1 MMPDMEKNLAE
12 DTSTLFDIKNIAR
25 QIAQDIILCSLSKSG
40 FFKKAVLHGD
50 KARRLQF
57 GLGGLPGHLECS
69 LNEADTSF
77 KISSLLPCIE
87 QGLLGYGLKF
97 RPEIREKTL
106 EDNVQSM
113 ILRSNSR
120 EVVKTLFKMEKL
132 AENISDTDMIKVKFE
147 LNVVPSKYAVTETKL
162 MSFPEKYEIRM
173 YDKASLFAEKINNT
187 ICRAWRG
194 RTKGCDLL
202 DYTFYLSN
210 GVHYNHKHLVERLMD
225 SNYVEAKPEMTFEEV
240 KANLCYRFREINY
253 EQSKIDLLPFIG
265 NPELLDMWDPKY
277 FCNITEDLKSV

>member
-1 MMPDMEKNLAE
+1 MMPDIDKKFAE

-40 FFKKAVLHGD
+40 FFNKAVLHGD

-69 LNEADTSF
+69 LNKADPKF
-77 KISSLLPCIE
+77 KISSLLPDIE
-87 QGLLGYGLKF
+87 KGVLSYGLQFK
-97 RPEIREKTL
+97 PEIREKTL
-106 EDNVQSM
+106 EDNIQSM
-113 ILRSNSR
+113 VLRSSSR
-120 EVVKTLFKMEKL
+120 EIVKTLFKMEKL

-147 LNVVPSKYAVTETKL
+147 LNVAPSKFAETETKEFL
-162 MSFPEKYEIRM
+162 FPEKYTVSM
-173 YDKASLFAEKINNT
+173 YDKSSLFAEKICNT
-187 ICRAWRG
+187 ICRAWRS

-210 GVHYNHKHLVERLMD
+210 NVPYNHKHLVARLLD
-225 SNYVEAKPEMTFEEV
+225 SEYVEAKPDMTVEEV
-240 KANLCYRFREINY
+240 KANLCYRFKEINY

-265 NPELLDMWDPKY
+265 NPGLLDTWNSEY
-277 FCNITEDLKSV
+277 FCDITKGLQSV